1 MKRYIFL
8 LLSMIAMFYACD
20 YAGDIKDY
28 KEDLAEGG
36 PVNTIIVSPS
46 AFTLY
51 VDSEFPSMSYVS
63 VPANTVDS
71 VVVWSSDTPEVLDI
85 DPETGELKWGT
96 VKNCEVVIS
105 ATSATRK
112 GVKGECRV
120 TVRNT
125 MGVYKYLD
133 LRAELGLFVIDRNIG
148 ATMAFDK
155 TVNNNAV
162 EIRGNYYHW
171 GNNTPVVNME
181 FGGSDGRGG
190 NYIYPNGK
198 VLKGGY
204 PEFDPS
210 WNAEGEDFSDWSQGG
225 ATPCPGGWRLPT
237 KEECEKIIY
246 MTNVANFDTQ
256 QEKTAARALR
266 EKLGI
271 PMSGYQEIPGG
282 NWQWQHGLLWT
293 STWDAE
299 TKKVWVLQATN
310 SGDWK
315 DTPWEMKEMELKGI
329 AIAVR
334 CVRDGNVEDVE

>member
-1 MKRYIFL
+1 MKKGIFL

-36 PVNTIIVSPS
+36 PVNTILVSPS

-63 VPANTVDS
+63 VPTNTVDS
-71 VVVWSSDTPEVLDI
+71 VVVWSSDTPEVLDV

-96 VKNCEVVIS
+96 VRNCEVVIS

-112 GVKGECRV
+112 DVKGECRI

-133 LRAELGLFVIDRNIG
+133 LRAELGLFVIDRNMG

-155 TVNNNAV
+155 TVTNNMAAGLK
-162 EIRGNYYHW
+162 GNYYHW
-171 GNNTPVVNME
+171 GNNTPVANKE
-181 FGGSDGRGG
+181 FGGDDGRGG
-190 NYIYPNGK
+190 YYTYPNGRT
-198 VLKGGY
+198 LLGGY

-210 WNAEGEDFSDWSQGG
+210 WNAEGEHFSDWSQGG
-225 ATPCPGGWRLPT
+225 ETPCPGGWRLPT

-246 MTNVANFDTQ
+246 NLYDQ
-256 QEKTAARALR
+256 
-266 EKLGI
+266 
-271 PMSGYQEIPGG
+271 
-282 NWQWQHGLLWT
+282 
-293 STWDAE
+293 
-299 TKKVWVLQATN
+299 
-310 SGDWK
+310 
-315 DTPWEMKEMELKGI
+315 
-329 AIAVR
+329 
-334 CVRDGNVEDVE
+334 CC